1 MKNKNRLAKLEK
13 QSGRK
18 SESRRNVVEVGG
30 RYFDLTA
37 DMKKPFTYDR
47 VIRSMTWTAQ
57 EYAAAGYPEM
67 TAADYADLTRRGLND
82 CVQIEFE
89 RLLTPNGL

>member
-1 MKNKNRLAKLEK
+1 MKNKSRLAKLEK
-13 QSGRK
+13 QRGFK
-18 SESRRNVVEVGG
+18 PEARRYVVEVGG

-47 VIRSMTWTAQ
+47 VTRSMTWTADN
-57 EYAAAGYPEM
+57 YAAAGFPEM

-82 CVQIEFE
+82 CLQIDFE
-89 RLLTPNGL
+89 RLLTPSG